1 MSEILLVCFCV
12 GAPSE
17 LKCSDSNLSI
27 TGGKFTLSDEY
38 NDGSILR
45 YQCPEGYYP
54 YPVKKR
60 KCSRGKWN
68 PVPSRKPAECKKI
81 TCPNPRVLE
90 NGDVEPYQ
98 TLYYVNDTTSYTC
111 HSDYSLRGSSTRIC
125 QLNGKWNGSTPICS
139 RDTDHCPDPG
149 TPPGASRTGHIFDI
163 DDTVSYRCDNKLKLL
178 GSRERVCQDDG
189 TWSGQEPE
197 CYADFTYDTPEE
209 VAQAF
214 GGTLKNTLTTLEDK
228 GQAVKKIRLEQKGK
242 LNIYIALD
250 ASDSIDEEDFE
261 DAKQII
267 IKLIDNIRYYEVFP
281 NYDILIFATHVTK
294 IVNITDNYGKEKDED
309 KKLHE
314 TIQQLKSFKY
324 DAKGDKSGT
333 NIARAY
339 QDILES
345 ISLVKAMNN
354 TLFKETQHVIIMFTD
369 GIANMG
375 GDPTHKINEIKQIV
389 YDGEETTREPY
400 LDLYV
405 FGVGEDAEEVRENVN
420 EWVTKRDKEKHIFL
434 LEDMKNMQETL
445 DEMIDESTS
454 VGLCGLFKT
463 YDKKHE
469 NYDHTAYPWMTK
481 FSFNRDGKFSNCLG
495 SLVTPTFILTAA
507 HCFKF
512 DDEPGS
518 IHFEIPTNVKAKNI
532 LPHPKY
538 KLKDKVSEGISE
550 YYVYDVA
557 LIELDRPVKVSVD
570 MRPICIPC
578 TKETSGALRLTG
590 GGVTCQKHKDTLL
603 NKELEDAFFMAS
615 KPIENDNN
623 KKVHP
628 KQEVQIK
635 LKKKTGQCIDE
646 VKTSLNISA
655 ETARDYITGN
665 FLCTGG
671 TEKKHVDKISCK
683 GDSGGAT
690 FMQQTYRAI
699 QVGVVSWGLKDVC
712 EVEKPVNTRDFHVDL
727 FNPEVQK
734 FLKEYLGDETRK
746 FNVALHFL

>member
-125 QLNGKWNGSTPICS
+125 QLNGKWNGSTPIC
-139 RDTDHCPDPG
+139 TDHCPDPG

-590 GGVTCQKHKDTLL
+590 GGV
-603 NKELEDAFFMAS
+603 
-615 KPIENDNN
+615 
-623 KKVHP
+623 
-628 KQEVQIK
+628 
-635 LKKKTGQCIDE
+635 
-646 VKTSLNISA
+646 
-655 ETARDYITGN
+655 
-665 FLCTGG
+665 
-671 TEKKHVDKISCK
+671 
-683 GDSGGAT
+683 
-690 FMQQTYRAI
+690 
-699 QVGVVSWGLKDVC
+699 GVVSWGLKDVC